1 MYLPQVALGYDLDTK
16 VSKSSVAGSA
26 AVSAEEERSIF
37 FFQSKVYTYP
47 ISLCSGKFLH
57 SILGKYQKFSV
68 VGREEHEL
76 PALSHFLLF

>member
-37 FFQSKVYTYP
+37 FFSVK
-47 ISLCSGKFLH
+47 GLH
-57 SILGKYQKFSV
+57 I
-68 VGREEHEL
+68 
-76 PALSHFLLF
+76 PNLSMFR

>member
-37 FFQSKVYTYP
+37 FFFSQRSTHTQSLYVQVSSYIP
-47 ISLCSGKFLH
+47 F
-57 SILGKYQKFSV
+57 
-68 VGREEHEL
+68 
-76 PALSHFLLF
+76 